1 MKAKVKTPP
10 EQQKQHKNQHYESV
24 DQLTGF
30 KAKSITLSLMT
41 LEEVE
46 TYHRSGHEILYVLPA
61 RSAADFAKALR
72 MAFQLSADNQ
82 VQIVKKGPHSVNKF
96 LSRLQHGLSDPFFR
110 RRTAARR
117 LMERNKPY
125 AIIKTRLAE
134 RIKIEI
140 QIGPE
145 KTPVLTLEG
154 EIPDRYPYQVV
165 YYTSSDSRKRAATR
179 MDRKN
184 NGSGGPPGG
193 DDKLLNDA
201 LDDNL
206 LIDALRTADSK
217 MMNGIHK
224 ESIKWEEE
232 GFFHT
237 RSIKDNHLLVCLYF
251 YVYVNKL
258 YKSSDFYFGQR
269 KQFYR
274 FFMTDSLMD
283 YSFTSERY
291 FLHCIDSLERLPCSF
306 SDYLKPD
313 KRREFTTQ
321 TGDYNIHFWYSIYE
335 RAAACFEKVLPVAL

>member
-1 MKAKVKTPP
+1 MIAKVKTLAK
-10 EQQKQHKNQHYESV
+10 QQKQKTEQHSESV
-24 DQLTGF
+24 DLLSGF

-46 TYHRSGHEILYVLPA
+46 KYNRPGHEILYVLPA
-61 RSAADFAKALR
+61 RSAVDLARAMRL
-72 MAFQLSADNQ
+72 AFQLSADNQ
-82 VQIVKKGPHSVNKF
+82 VHIVKKGPHSVKKL
-96 LSRLQHGLSDPFFR
+96 LSYLQRRLNDPVFR

-117 LMERNKPY
+117 LMERNNQY
-125 AIIKTRLAE
+125 AVIKTRLAE
-134 RIKIEI
+134 KIQIEI
-140 QIGPE
+140 QIGPK
-145 KTPVLTLEG
+145 KTHVLTIEQENPEG
-154 EIPDRYPYQVV
+154 YPVDV
-165 YYTSSDSRKRAATR
+165 TYYTDSNPKRRAATR
-179 MDRKN
+179 IDRKN
-184 NGSGGPPGG
+184 NGSGGPPGD

-206 LIDALRTADSK
+206 LIDALTTADSQ

-237 RSIKDNHLLVCLYF
+237 RRIKDNHLLVCLYF

-258 YKSSDFYFGQR
+258 YNSSDFYFGQR
-269 KQFYR
+269 KQFYQ
-274 FFMTDSLMD
+274 FFITDSLKD
-283 YSFTSERY
+283 FSFTSERY

-313 KRREFTTQ
+313 KRTEFTTQ
-321 TGDYNIHFWYSIYE
+321 NGDFNIHFWYSIYE